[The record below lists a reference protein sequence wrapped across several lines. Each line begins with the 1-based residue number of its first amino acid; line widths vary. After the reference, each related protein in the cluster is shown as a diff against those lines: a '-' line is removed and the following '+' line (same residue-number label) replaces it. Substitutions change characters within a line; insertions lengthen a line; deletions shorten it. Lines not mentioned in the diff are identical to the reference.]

1 MQIFSLTQ
9 LMHEHP
15 ANAKE
20 KEHHLRIRKAL
31 SYIQDNLT
39 CDLSLEKMADVA
51 NFSPFHFQKLFIKY
65 VGESPKQYVLRL
77 RLERSAHHLVLYPEQ
92 SVFEIS
98 LQSGFSSASTFGRA
112 FKNFFGITP
121 DEFRKVS
128 NFENS
133 KNGTSIHNNSK
144 EHNDHFH
151 QFWGIDFD
159 GNETIGQAT
168 VEGIKV
174 VKLSSLKIAY
184 LDSHLGDENA
194 VTNAFK
200 ALYSLAFPHDLITSS
215 TRFFGIYLDL
225 PFFTEP
231 HKCRFRACIS
241 LATGSEAPKD
251 MATGVIEAGK
261 YASYTVTGNMYEML
275 KALVAFKHG
284 WLDPSGY
291 QITVTAC
298 YEEYPTNPAF
308 ENHELSTRTVHIP
321 IQPV

>member
-1 MQIFSLTQ
+1 
-9 LMHEHP
+9 MHEHP

-20 KEHHLRIRKAL
+20 REHHLRIRRAL

-39 CDLSLEKMADVA
+39 SELTLEKMAGVA
-51 NFSPFHFQKLFIKY
+51 TISPFHFQKLFIKY

-92 SVFEIS
+92 SVFEVS

-112 FKNFFGITP
+112 FKNYFGITP

-128 NFENS
+128 NFDNS
-133 KNGTSIHNNSK
+133 KIGTSIHNNRK
-144 EHNDHFH
+144 EHDEHFH
-151 QFWGIDFD
+151 KFWSIDFD

-168 VEGIKV
+168 GEGIHV
-174 VKLSSLKIAY
+174 AKLSSLKIAY
-184 LDSHLGDENA
+184 IDSHLGNDDA
-194 VTNAFK
+194 ITNAFK
-200 ALYSLAFPHDLITSS
+200 ALYSLAFPHDLITGS
-215 TRFFGIYLDL
+215 TRYFGIYLDL

-241 LATGSEAPKD
+241 LPVEAEAPKD
-251 MATGVIEAGK
+251 MATGVIDAGK
-261 YASYTVTGNMYEML
+261 YASYTVTGNMSEML
-275 KALVAFKHG
+275 KTLVAFKHG

-291 QITVTAC
+291 QISATAC
-298 YEEYPTNPAF
+298 YEEYPANPAF
-308 ENHELSTRTVHIP
+308 ENHELSTRTVYIP